1 MDDVIC
7 NMQNLFIDKLSL
19 HAWYVLKEDM
29 QMMCYTTDEYHTE
42 AFRQD
47 ELEKV
52 IKYVQIHGIK
62 LLESHIDACNGTA
75 IINHIDAPK
84 IINSYLRFLRDSI
97 DI

>member
-1 MDDVIC
+1 MDDITL

-29 QMMCYTTDEYHTE
+29 QMMCYTTNEYHIE
-42 AFRQD
+42 AFHPD

-75 IINHIDAPK
+75 IINYTDVPK
-84 IINSYLRFLRDSI
+84 IIHNYLGFLRDSI